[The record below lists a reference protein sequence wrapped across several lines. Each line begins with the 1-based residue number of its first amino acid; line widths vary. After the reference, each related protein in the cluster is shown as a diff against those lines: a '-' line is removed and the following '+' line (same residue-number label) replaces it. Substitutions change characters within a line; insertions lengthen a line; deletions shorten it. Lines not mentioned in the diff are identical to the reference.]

1 MKAAKNR
8 RSWKNLLINKK
19 VQLRVTMINL
29 IFLFTAIGIN
39 TAIML
44 NSSLCNIFYTDSQGV
59 MKFVDMYVLSSEILL
74 FSLVAV
80 LVLAVASQIVVTHQ
94 VCGPLVNFSHS
105 FRKAADGDL
114 TRPVRLRSRDLLQDE
129 ARQFNEMIANLSLYI
144 EAVKTD
150 NRMLL
155 QAIKALD
162 EKNPDPQKI
171 QEIRQMIQKRE
182 PMIAEH
188 LTKLRLLSEASPN

>member
-1 MKAAKNR
+1 MKPVKNR

-19 VQLRVTMINL
+19 VQMRVTMIHL
-29 IFLFTAIGIN
+29 IFLFIAIGVN

-44 NSSLCNIFYTDSQGV
+44 NSSLCNVFYTDDSGI

-80 LVLAVASQIVVTHQ
+80 VILAVVSQMVVTHQ

-155 QAIKALD
+155 EALKTLE
-162 EKNPDPQKI
+162 EKNSDPRKI
-171 QEIRQMIQKRE
+171 QEIRRMLKERE
-182 PMIAEH
+182 PMMAEH
-188 LTKLRLLSEASPN
+188 LTKLRVLSESSPN

>member
-1 MKAAKNR
+1 MKPVKNR

-29 IFLFTAIGIN
+29 IFLFIAIGIN

-59 MKFVDMYVLSSEILL
+59 MKIVDMYVLSSEILL

-80 LVLAVASQIVVTHQ
+80 LILAVFSQVLVTHQ

-105 FRKAADGDL
+105 FRRAADGDL

-129 ARQFNEMIANLSLYI
+129 AREFNQMISNLSLYI

-155 QAIKALD
+155 AALKTL
-162 EKNPDPQKI
+162 EAENPDPRKI
-171 QEIRQMIQKRE
+171 EEIRQMIQERE
-182 PMIAEH
+182 PMITEH
-188 LTKLRLLSEASPN
+188 LTKLRVLSEASPN